1 MSQVAFAWNSYG
13 WESRYQKHNPT
24 PKRDCAEARSLLASR
39 YVNSKNMNSANILG
53 SLPKD
58 LKSELIE
65 DIIRSS
71 SVRIE
76 RIVSKGH
83 TSPDSGWYDQ
93 DMNEWVMVIE
103 GRASLGFEDGSKC
116 DLAAGDYITIPAHI
130 KHKVVWTD
138 PNQITVWLAV
148 FYK

>member
-1 MSQVAFAWNSYG
+1 M
-13 WESRYQKHNPT
+13 NPT
-24 PKRDCAEARSLLASR
+24 
-39 YVNSKNMNSANILG
+39 NIFG

-58 LKSELIE
+58 LKSEVIE
-65 DIIRSS
+65 DIIRSP

-93 DMNEWVMVIE
+93 DENEWVMVVE

-116 DLAAGDYITIPAHI
+116 NLAAGDYINIPAHV

-138 PNQITVWLAV
+138 PNEITVWLAV